1 MSQETKPTM
10 RLNKPQMLFRANLP
24 KMKGGAKMIMGRGAG
39 KSAGIS
45 LLMDYI
51 IKKMPRSSWGI
62 QAMTYK
68 HALTSTLP
76 STLAALGMLGYKRDV
91 HYFVGRRPPQKWI
104 DSGWEPPYQD
114 PLDPSNYIF
123 TISGAGFK
131 IMSQDREDMAR
142 GGNLDGLIIDEGLTI
157 DKEKFDRT
165 ATQTNRGN
173 NKVFPGVKI
182 HHKQFWFSSMPYG
195 AHNSFLTEPAEL
207 LSSSK
212 FNFREKMNERIDLQL
227 EFIAEYRKHGNPM
240 KVWEEILR
248 LDEQFKWGVNQNG
261 LFYMEANAF
270 DNIFNLD
277 LDYILDLQDTMIGNL
292 FMIEIMNK
300 KMLANAD
307 VFYSQLAIPG
317 RHGYKDHWAV
327 DIDLADHKFPVN
339 TKMNSLDD
347 HDCNS
352 NEPLTIGVDWGGR
365 FNCIVT
371 AQENKKIKQLTLLKN
386 FYVKPPKILDHLF
399 NDWADYYQH
408 HNNKIVHMW
417 YGRDG
422 NKTEANSSLTYAQQA
437 SKILQ
442 QRGWKV
448 LLRSRGAEVSHKEK
462 YRLIN
467 TILLEREP
475 RYPVLRFNTDNC
487 KELIHCMQTAPVDDT
502 PRGLKKNKSSEKSK
516 TLPQEEAT
524 HLTDAFDSIIT
535 GMYMYM
541 D

>member
-1 MSQETKPTM
+1 M

-24 KMKGGAKMIMGRGAG
+24 NMRGGAKLIWGRGTG

-76 STLAALGMLGYKRDV
+76 ATLAALSMLGYKRDV

-104 DSGWEPPYQD
+104 DNGWEPPYQD

-123 TISGAGFK
+123 TLSGAGFK

-195 AHNSFLTEPAEL
+195 QQSNFLVEPADL
-207 LSSSK
+207 LSTAT
-212 FNFREKMNERIDLQL
+212 FNFREKINQRIDLQL
-227 EFIAEYRKHGNPM
+227 QFLDEYRKKGKPLE
-240 KVWEEILR
+240 VWNEILE
-248 LDEQFKWGVNQNG
+248 LDKQFNWGLNKNG
-261 LFYMEANAF
+261 LFYSEANAF
-270 DNIFNLD
+270 DNLFNLD
-277 LDYILDLQDTMIGNL
+277 LDYLLDLQDTMIHSL

-300 KMLANAD
+300 RVLNSGD
-307 VFYSQLAIPG
+307 TFYPQLSVPG
-317 RHGYKDHWAV
+317 KHGYKDHWSL
-327 DIDLADHKFPVN
+327 DIDLADYKFN
-339 TKMNSLDD
+339 HQKKLTAEDD
-347 HDCNS
+347 FDCNT
-352 NEPLTIGVDWGGR
+352 NEPLILGVDWGGR
-365 FNCIVT
+365 FNCMIV
-371 AQENKKIKQLTLLKN
+371 AQENKKINQLNILKN
-386 FYVKPPKILDHLF
+386 MYVKPPKMLDHLF
-399 NDWADYYQH
+399 NEFAEYYKGH
-408 HNNKIVHMW
+408 KEKTIYM
-417 YGRDG
+417 YYDKSG
-422 NKTEANSSLTYAQQA
+422 NKTEANATITYAQQA

-442 QRGWKV
+442 SKGWRV
-448 LLRSRGAEVSHKEK
+448 LLMSRGAEVSHKSK
-462 YRLIN
+462 FILIN
-467 TILLEREP
+467 NILIERELK
-475 RYPVLRFNTDNC
+475 YPVLRFNEDNC
-487 KELIHCMQTAPVDDT
+487 KELISCMNNTPVEDTA
-502 PRGLKKNKSSEKSK
+502 RGIRKNKSSEKSK
-516 TLPQEEAT
+516 TIPQEEAT
-524 HLTDAFDSIIT
+524 HLTDAFDCIIT
-535 GMYMYM
+535 GKFMFI